1 MIFAEYNTINEYEE
15 ANDYCHNKLKGVD
28 GYNSPM
34 YASETPIE
42 SVKGTY
48 LLPLVEKFKNY
59 LDLDW
64 KEINDSYIKKVEL

>member
-1 MIFAEYNTINEYEE
+1 MIAVEFKTKKAYKE
-15 ANDYCHNKLKGVD
+15 ANLKAHKTLSKVD

-34 YASETPIE
+34 YASETPLE

-48 LLPLVEKFKNY
+48 LLPLVEKFKKY

-64 KEINDSYIKKVEL
+64 KEFDYGYIKKVEL

>member
-1 MIFAEYNTINEYEE
+1 MLFVEFKTIKEYNE
-15 ANDYCHNKLKGVD
+15 ANQQAHKILTKVK

-34 YASETPIE
+34 YASETPLE

-48 LLPLVEKFKNY
+48 LLPLVEKFKKY

-64 KEINDSYIKKVEL
+64 KEFEYSYIKKYTI